1 MNPEDHAKQGGR
13 GLSAHYLL
21 IWLTEALPE
30 FARSVSQLEGCPKGP
45 IGLEDRRSRKFD
57 LAFHKATL
65 IEGPVAMTVHST
77 EGPIGTSLAG
87 CTLGLRSAAKL
98 DTLTKQRHRLR

>member
-1 MNPEDHAKQGGR
+1 M
-13 GLSAHYLL
+13 
-21 IWLTEALPE
+21 
-30 FARSVSQLEGCPKGP
+30 SQLEGCPKGP

-98 DTLTKQRHRLR
+98 DMLTKQRHRLR